1 MAQKTWE
8 QELKE
13 VKREIQSAQTE
24 QTKIS
29 TRLEEAKKRRQ
40 AAIDRL
46 KAKGIDP
53 KDLKKTIEEKEKELE
68 ETIESIRECLPGDDD
83 AQADE
88 D

>member
-1 MAQKTWE
+1 MAKTWE

-13 VKREIQSAQTE
+13 VKRELQSAQTE

-53 KDLKKTIEEKEKELE
+53 KDLKKAIEEKERELE
-68 ETIESIRECLPGDDD
+68 QTIESIRECLPGDDD
-83 AQADE
+83 EDDE
-88 D
+88 DE

>member
-1 MAQKTWE
+1 MAKTWE

-13 VKREIQSAQTE
+13 VKRELQSAQTE

-29 TRLEEAKKRRQ
+29 TRLDEAKKRRQ

-68 ETIESIRECLPGDDD
+68 ETIESIRECLPGDNDEED
-83 AQADE
+83 DE
-88 D
+88 DE